1 MATTIE
7 TALKRFASATMLMK
21 IVVINIAVFLVLNII
36 SIVMIFAGE
45 ESGRFIVEQWVAM
58 PGNFGRLARHAWT
71 PLSYMFSQI
80 EPLHLI
86 FNMLWLYW
94 FGIVF
99 QLLSTPKRMIGLY
112 LLGGLGGAALYLLAV
127 NTIPYFAG
135 HGGLLIGSSASVIA
149 IVTATAIMAPDYRM
163 NLLFLG
169 AVSLKWIAIVT
180 IGIDLLSVTGSNAGG
195 HIAHLGG
202 AAVGAIFA
210 LGLKRGHDI
219 TAPLNSLID
228 AIVNLFRRRPKV
240 RIESFTFYVFVFSCE
255 IFRTEIESGSR
266 DDTSQAHTFL
276 CVIFSCFDSRILRVG
291 YGMPGSPNERSS
303 YR

>member
-21 IVVINIAVFLVLNII
+21 IVVINVAVFLVLNII

-180 IGIDLLSVTGSNAGG
+180 IGIDLLSVTGNNAGG

-240 RIESFTFYVFVFSCE
+240 RPSR
-255 IFRTEIESGSR
+255 FRTSGAPSAPRPKAPSAASAADQAELDKILDKIKKSGYSSLTADERARLFDVSR
-266 DDTSQAHTFL
+266 
-276 CVIFSCFDSRILRVG
+276 RIK
-291 YGMPGSPNERSS
+291 
-303 YR
+303 

>member
-21 IVVINIAVFLVLNII
+21 IVVINVAVFLVLNII

-202 AAVGAIFA
+202 AAIGAIFA

-240 RIESFTFYVFVFSCE
+240 RPAR
-255 IFRTEIESGSR
+255 FRASAAPSAPRPKAPSAASAADQAELDKILDKIKKSGYSSLTADERARLFDVSR
-266 DDTSQAHTFL
+266 
-276 CVIFSCFDSRILRVG
+276 RIK
-291 YGMPGSPNERSS
+291 
-303 YR
+303 

>member
-58 PGNFGRLARHAWT
+58 PGNFGRLVRHAWT

-240 RIESFTFYVFVFSCE
+240 RPAR
-255 IFRTEIESGSR
+255 FRASGAPSAPRPKAPSAASAADQAELDNILDKIKKSGYSSLTADERARLFDVSR
-266 DDTSQAHTFL
+266 
-276 CVIFSCFDSRILRVG
+276 RIK
-291 YGMPGSPNERSS
+291 
-303 YR
+303 

>member
-240 RIESFTFYVFVFSCE
+240 RPARFKA
-255 IFRTEIESGSR
+255 SGAPSAPRPKAPSAASAADQAELDKILDKIKKSGYSSLTADERARLFDVSR
-266 DDTSQAHTFL
+266 
-276 CVIFSCFDSRILRVG
+276 RIK
-291 YGMPGSPNERSS
+291 
-303 YR
+303 

>member
-99 QLLSTPKRMIGLY
+99 HLLSTPKRMIGLY

-240 RIESFTFYVFVFSCE
+240 RPAH
-255 IFRTEIESGSR
+255 FRASGAPSAPRPKAPSAASAADQAELDNILDKIKKSGYSSLTADERARLFDVSR
-266 DDTSQAHTFL
+266 
-276 CVIFSCFDSRILRVG
+276 RIK
-291 YGMPGSPNERSS
+291 
-303 YR
+303 

>member
-99 QLLSTPKRMIGLY
+99 QLMSTPKRMIGLY

-127 NTIPYFAG
+127 NTVPYFAG

-240 RIESFTFYVFVFSCE
+240 RPAR
-255 IFRTEIESGSR
+255 FRASGAPSAPRPKAPSAASAADQAELDNILDKIKKSGYSSLTADERARLFDVSR
-266 DDTSQAHTFL
+266 
-276 CVIFSCFDSRILRVG
+276 RIK
-291 YGMPGSPNERSS
+291 
-303 YR
+303 

>member
-45 ESGRFIVEQWVAM
+45 ESGRFIVEQWVAI

-240 RIESFTFYVFVFSCE
+240 RPAR
-255 IFRTEIESGSR
+255 FRASGAPSAPRPKAPSAASAADQAELDKILDKIKKSGYSSLTADERARLFDVSR
-266 DDTSQAHTFL
+266 
-276 CVIFSCFDSRILRVG
+276 RIK
-291 YGMPGSPNERSS
+291 
-303 YR
+303 

>member
-228 AIVNLFRRRPKV
+228 TIVNLFRRRPKV
-240 RIESFTFYVFVFSCE
+240 RPAR
-255 IFRTEIESGSR
+255 FRASGAPSAPRPKAPSAASAADQAELDKILDKIKKSGYSSLTADERARLFDVSR
-266 DDTSQAHTFL
+266 
-276 CVIFSCFDSRILRVG
+276 RIK
-291 YGMPGSPNERSS
+291 
-303 YR
+303 

>member
-21 IVVINIAVFLVLNII
+21 IVVINVAVFLVLNII

-228 AIVNLFRRRPKV
+228 AIVNLFSRRPKV
-240 RIESFTFYVFVFSCE
+240 RPAR
-255 IFRTEIESGSR
+255 FRASGAPSAPRPKAPSAASAADQAELDKILDKIKKSGYSSLTADERARLFDVSR
-266 DDTSQAHTFL
+266 
-276 CVIFSCFDSRILRVG
+276 RIK
-291 YGMPGSPNERSS
+291 
-303 YR
+303 

>member
-99 QLLSTPKRMIGLY
+99 HLMSTPKRMIGLY

-135 HGGLLIGSSASVIA
+135 HSGLLIGSSASVIA

-240 RIESFTFYVFVFSCE
+240 RPAR
-255 IFRTEIESGSR
+255 FRASGAPSAPRPKAPSAASAADQAELDNILDKIKKSGYSSLTADERARLFDVSR
-266 DDTSQAHTFL
+266 
-276 CVIFSCFDSRILRVG
+276 RIK
-291 YGMPGSPNERSS
+291 
-303 YR
+303 

>member
-240 RIESFTFYVFVFSCE
+240 RPAR
-255 IFRTEIESGSR
+255 FRASGAPSAPRPKAPSAASAADQAELDNILDKIKKSGYSSLTADERARLFDVSR
-266 DDTSQAHTFL
+266 
-276 CVIFSCFDSRILRVG
+276 RIK
-291 YGMPGSPNERSS
+291 
-303 YR
+303 